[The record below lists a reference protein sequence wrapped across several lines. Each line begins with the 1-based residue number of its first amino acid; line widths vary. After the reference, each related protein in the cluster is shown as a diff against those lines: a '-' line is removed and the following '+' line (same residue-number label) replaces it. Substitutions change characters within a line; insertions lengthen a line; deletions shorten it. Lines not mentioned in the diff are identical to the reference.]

1 MMQPGFDRPLT
12 RSDRQQR
19 LIGLSLVA
27 SPIVAAHWLAHS
39 HQTSP
44 LICPF
49 HWLTGLP
56 CPGCGLTRSFVAI
69 ARGDWPGAIDYHPF
83 GPLLFGAL
91 LGLGLQWSVELRR
104 RRRLVWPIGRS
115 RWRIQANVTP
125 ANTICMATTD
135 SALEM
140 RGAITNSSSAMP
152 AVSSTTK
159 TTVARAA

>member
-1 MMQPGFDRPLT
+1 MMQRPLLVH
-12 RSDRQQR
+12 RSLAPADRQHR

-27 SPIVAAHWLAHS
+27 SPIVAAQWLAHS

-69 ARGDWPGAIDYHPF
+69 ARGDWPGAIGYHPF
-83 GPLLFGAL
+83 GPLLFGVL
-91 LGLGLQWSVELRR
+91 LGLGLQWAVELWV

-115 RWRIQANVTP
+115 LRRAIGRGLLILGLVWY
-125 ANTICMATTD
+125 
-135 SALEM
+135 SARLYGLWSS
-140 RGAITNSSSAMP
+140 GA
-152 AVSSTTK
+152 
-159 TTVARAA
+159 AALAWSRSPLGQWLGG

>member
-1 MMQPGFDRPLT
+1 MMQRPLLVH
-12 RSDRQQR
+12 RPLAPADRQHR

-27 SPIVAAHWLAHS
+27 SPIVAAQWLAHS

-69 ARGDWPGAIDYHPF
+69 ARGDWPGAISYHPF

-91 LGLGLQWSVELRR
+91 LGLGLQWAVELRAR
-104 RRRLVWPIGRS
+104 QRLVWPIGRS
-115 RWRIQANVTP
+115 LRRAIGRGLLILGLVWY
-125 ANTICMATTD
+125 
-135 SALEM
+135 SARLYGLWGS
-140 RGAITNSSSAMP
+140 GA
-152 AVSSTTK
+152 
-159 TTVARAA
+159 AALAWSRSPLGQWLGG

>member
-1 MMQPGFDRPLT
+1 MTQRPLLVH
-12 RSDRQQR
+12 RSLAPADRQHR

-69 ARGDWPGAIDYHPF
+69 ARGDWPGAIGYHPF

-91 LGLGLQWSVELRR
+91 LGLGLQWAVELWA

-115 RWRIQANVTP
+115 LRQAIGRGLLILGLVWY
-125 ANTICMATTD
+125 
-135 SALEM
+135 SARLYGLWGS
-140 RGAITNSSSAMP
+140 GA
-152 AVSSTTK
+152 
-159 TTVARAA
+159 AALAWSRSPLGQWLGG